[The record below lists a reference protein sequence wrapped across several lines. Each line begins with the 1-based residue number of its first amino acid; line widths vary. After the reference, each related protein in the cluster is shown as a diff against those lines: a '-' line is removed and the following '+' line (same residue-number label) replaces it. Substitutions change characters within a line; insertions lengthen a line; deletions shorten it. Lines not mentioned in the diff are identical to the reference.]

1 MLNTLIVGASGYAGA
16 ELVTYV
22 NRHPDMT
29 ITALTVSAQSNDAG
43 KLISDLHP
51 QLKGIVDLPLQP
63 MSDISEFSAGVDV
76 VFLATAH
83 EVSHDLAPQFLQ
95 AGCVVFDLSGAFR
108 VNDGTF
114 YEKYYG
120 FTHQHPELL
129 EQAVYGLA
137 EWNADKLKEAN
148 LIAVPGCYPTA
159 AQLSLKPL
167 IDAGLLDLSQ
177 WPVINATSG
186 VSGAGRK
193 AAISNSFCEVS
204 LQPYGVFTH
213 RHQPEIATHLGT
225 EVIFTPHLG
234 NFPRG
239 ILETI
244 TCRLKAGVTHAQVAQ
259 ALQQAYG
266 DKPLVRLYDKG
277 VPALKNV
284 VGLPFCDIGFAVQGE
299 HLIVVATEDNLL
311 KGAAAQA
318 MQCANIRF
326 GFAQTQS
333 LIDGDLINVLLSF
346 GLVFPS
352 LLLLTTNIF
361 TTNGANLY
369 STSLNLANSFKL
381 NRNIMLA
388 VLIAISALAT
398 MTQPYKIDSLFV
410 FLSTLGIIV
419 PPLCGIILADF
430 YLVHRGKYIDYNK
443 ATFKK
448 WNLVPWITWAIAL
461 ICVKFIPFGLASLN
475 GIVIGALLYALI
487 TYIVKPNVVSESKG

>member
-16 ELVTYV
+16 ELVSYV
-22 NRHPDMT
+22 NRHPHMT

-63 MSDISEFSAGVDV
+63 MSDISEFVGGVDV

-83 EVSHDLAPQFLQ
+83 EVSHDLAPQFLA

-108 VNDGTF
+108 VNDSAF

-120 FTHQHPELL
+120 FTHQHTDLL

-137 EWNADKLKEAN
+137 EWNDDKIKEAN

-167 IDAGLLDLSQ
+167 IEADLLDLNQ

-193 AAISNSFCEVS
+193 AAMANSFCEVS
-204 LQPYGVFTH
+204 LQPYGVFNH
-213 RHQPEIATHLGT
+213 RHHPEITT
-225 EVIFTPHLG
+225 HLG

-244 TCRLKAGVTHAQVAQ
+244 TCRLKPGVTKDQISEAFT
-259 ALQQAYG
+259 LAYAN
-266 DKPLVRLYDKG
+266 KPLVRLYDKG

-299 HLIVVATEDNLL
+299 HLIVVAAEDNLL

-318 MQCANIRF
+318 VQCANIRF
-326 GFAQTQS
+326 GYAETQS
-333 LIDGDLINVLLSF
+333 LI
-346 GLVFPS
+346 
-352 LLLLTTNIF
+352 
-361 TTNGANLY
+361 
-369 STSLNLANSFKL
+369 
-381 NRNIMLA
+381 
-388 VLIAISALAT
+388 
-398 MTQPYKIDSLFV
+398 
-410 FLSTLGIIV
+410 
-419 PPLCGIILADF
+419 
-430 YLVHRGKYIDYNK
+430 
-443 ATFKK
+443 
-448 WNLVPWITWAIAL
+448 
-461 ICVKFIPFGLASLN
+461 
-475 GIVIGALLYALI
+475 
-487 TYIVKPNVVSESKG
+487 

>member
-16 ELVTYV
+16 ELVSYV
-22 NRHPDMT
+22 NRHPHMT

-51 QLKGIVDLPLQP
+51 QLKGVVDLPLQA
-63 MSDISEFSAGVDV
+63 MSDISEFTDGVDV

-83 EVSHDLAPQFLQ
+83 EVSHDLAPQFLA

-108 VNDGTF
+108 VNDSAF

-120 FTHQHPELL
+120 FTHQHPDLL
-129 EQAVYGLA
+129 EKAVYGLA
-137 EWNADKLKEAN
+137 EWSADKLKEAN

-167 IDAGLLDLSQ
+167 IDAGLLDLDQ

-204 LQPYGVFTH
+204 LQPYGVFNH
-213 RHQPEIATHLGT
+213 RHHPEITTRLGA

-234 NFPRG
+234 SFPRG

-244 TCRLKAGVTHAQVAQ
+244 TCRLKPGVTKDQVSEVFT
-259 ALQQAYG
+259 QAYA

-299 HLIVVATEDNLL
+299 HLIVVAAEDNLL

-326 GFAQTQS
+326 GFPETQ
-333 LIDGDLINVLLSF
+333 
-346 GLVFPS
+346 
-352 LLLLTTNIF
+352 
-361 TTNGANLY
+361 
-369 STSLNLANSFKL
+369 
-381 NRNIMLA
+381 
-388 VLIAISALAT
+388 
-398 MTQPYKIDSLFV
+398 
-410 FLSTLGIIV
+410 
-419 PPLCGIILADF
+419 
-430 YLVHRGKYIDYNK
+430 
-443 ATFKK
+443 
-448 WNLVPWITWAIAL
+448 AL
-461 ICVKFIPFGLASLN
+461 I
-475 GIVIGALLYALI
+475 
-487 TYIVKPNVVSESKG
+487 

>member
-16 ELVTYV
+16 ELATYV
-22 NRHPDMT
+22 NRHPHMN

-51 QLKGIVDLPLQP
+51 QLKGVLDLPLQP
-63 MSDISEFSAGVDV
+63 MSDIREFTDGVDV

-83 EVSHDLAPQFLQ
+83 EVSHDLAPQFLD

-108 VNDGTF
+108 VNDAAF
-114 YEKYYG
+114 YDKFYG

-129 EQAVYGLA
+129 AQAVYGLA
-137 EWNADKLKEAN
+137 EWNRDALKEAT
-148 LIAVPGCYPTA
+148 LVAVPGCYPTA

-167 IDAGLLDLSQ
+167 IDAGLLDLNQ

-204 LQPYGVFTH
+204 LQPYGIFTH
-213 RHQPEIATHLGT
+213 RHQPEIASHLGA

-234 NFPRG
+234 SFPRG

-244 TCRLKAGVTHAQVAQ
+244 TCRLKPEVSAQQVAATFQ
-259 ALQQAYG
+259 DAYG

-318 MQCANIRF
+318 VQCMNIRF
-326 GFAQTQS
+326 GFAETQS
-333 LIDGDLINVLLSF
+333 LI
-346 GLVFPS
+346 
-352 LLLLTTNIF
+352 
-361 TTNGANLY
+361 
-369 STSLNLANSFKL
+369 
-381 NRNIMLA
+381 
-388 VLIAISALAT
+388 
-398 MTQPYKIDSLFV
+398 
-410 FLSTLGIIV
+410 
-419 PPLCGIILADF
+419 
-430 YLVHRGKYIDYNK
+430 
-443 ATFKK
+443 
-448 WNLVPWITWAIAL
+448 
-461 ICVKFIPFGLASLN
+461 
-475 GIVIGALLYALI
+475 
-487 TYIVKPNVVSESKG
+487 